1 MHIVRLLFTKAEKEV
16 LKHIAEHDR
25 FLDEQYKTGLFLTS
39 GPTIPHDGGV
49 VLVGDVISRQELE
62 ALLQEDP
69 LSQLGLATFEITT
82 FTPTKFRPDFNAK
95 RGS

>member
-1 MHIVRLLFTKAEKEV
+1 MHIVRVSFTKAEEEV

-25 FLDEQYKTGLFLTS
+25 FLDEQCGQGLFLTS

-49 VLVGDVISRQELE
+49 VLVSDVISRQELVT
-62 ALLQEDP
+62 LLQEDP
-69 LSQLGLATFEITT
+69 LSKLGLATFEITT